1 MKIITKVEFPS
12 QLISFQPMKVIC
24 GHLKQR
30 MQLINDWYIDLFK
43 LTLELFRDYDRELI
57 GKIEKATAELFP
69 KESTKLP
76 PSVESAVTKSN
87 ANSENVPTSSV
98 AASYIGKVLTSEE
111 RAFLLKDASRI
122 PNINLVAMLIVFL
135 PYLTYLLNE
144 G

>member
-1 MKIITKVEFPS
+1 MEQLRVYDGEAIAKVAKIFTTP
-12 QLISFQPMKVIC
+12 
-24 GHLKQR
+24 
-30 MQLINDWYIDLFK
+30 
-43 LTLELFRDYDRELI
+43 
-57 GKIEKATAELFP
+57 AELVTAASSITTNTIDINTSGTNATYHP
-69 KESTKLP
+69 AQTLAVP
-76 PSVESAVTKSN
+76 PSAVTKSN
-87 ANSENVPTSSV
+87 ANSENAPTSSV

>member
-1 MKIITKVEFPS
+1 M
-12 QLISFQPMKVIC
+12 L
-24 GHLKQR
+24 
-30 MQLINDWYIDLFK
+30 DLSEA
-43 LTLELFRDYDRELI
+43 TLELLRGYDREGIAKIESKSVSISAADSI
-57 GKIEKATAELFP
+57 GKTPNTIDSTLLSRKGDSNANIEFQP
-69 KESTKLP
+69 SQPPSTITVP
-76 PSVESAVTKSN
+76 SSVESAVTKSN

-122 PNINLVAMLIVFL
+122 PNINLVVMLIVFL